1 MTDYTGMTQLHAVPK
16 ALQGSKD
23 RILYLARE
31 RRTQHLVALQLHPG
45 SSPSSMWLEVLRRLD
60 ASLPGLE
67 ERCGACQ
74 RVVTAGAKF
83 CPKCGADLS
92 AVPTGGADDVVEAV
106 KQATGTQYEYLGR
119 MDHGTGN
126 PVFIVRER
134 GTGRLAALRLHKR
147 ADSASGNQ
155 VYDLAGTNVLGRYAQ
170 DLGAGSSASKPDTQ
184 LLQAVERAVGSEYE
198 VLGELGRVPAT
209 QTQSQVVIPAP
220 QPTLPPAPPPS
231 QPAARN
237 PLWAGLAA
245 AALILLVALG
255 VLWWRSQTPDD
266 VVEAVVPVP
275 PPTVATTPDS
285 ATLQIGGNLPRSARV
300 TVDGESVSLGMIR
313 LATGSHQLRA
323 EAPGF
328 EPANESLT
336 LATGDVSTWGPRLNR
351 VRQATPTPTKPKAVV
366 TTSYERPKPPT
377 PAPPPAAPKPEA
389 KTSCTTYFNASQDW
403 DKVLRQCEEE
413 GRAGGVAA
421 QQILG
426 LMFEKGLGTP
436 VNRVM
441 AADWYRRAA
450 EAGNAKAQY
459 YYGRLLSEGGDNVR
473 RDREQAVSWFTKAA
487 TAGEAEAMSAL
498 GRALMKGEGT
508 NRNKTEGLRWYEQA
522 AAQGVAEAQY
532 QLALLY
538 KNGDSVAKSESL
550 ALEWMEKA
558 AKRGHPKA
566 QAEVGKLR
574 DAAARKQGP

>member
-1 MTDYTGMTQLHAVPK
+1 MRSSLTQDLLKAPHGLARRDEATVPQQVVGVHGLGTCELDSLEISAS
-16 ALQGSKD
+16 ALQVRVG
-23 RILYLARE
+23 AVHE
-31 RRTQHLVALQLHPG
+31 EQ
-45 SSPSSMWLEVLRRLD
+45 RL
-60 ASLPGLE
+60 
-67 ERCGACQ
+67 
-74 RVVTAGAKF
+74 
-83 CPKCGADLS
+83 
-92 AVPTGGADDVVEAV
+92 
-106 KQATGTQYEYLGR
+106 
-119 MDHGTGN
+119 
-126 PVFIVRER
+126 
-134 GTGRLAALRLHKR
+134 
-147 ADSASGNQ
+147 
-155 VYDLAGTNVLGRYAQ
+155 
-170 DLGAGSSASKPDTQ
+170 
-184 LLQAVERAVGSEYE
+184 
-198 VLGELGRVPAT
+198 
-209 QTQSQVVIPAP
+209 
-220 QPTLPPAPPPS
+220 
-231 QPAARN
+231 
-237 PLWAGLAA
+237 
-245 AALILLVALG
+245 
-255 VLWWRSQTPDD
+255 
-266 VVEAVVPVP
+266 
-275 PPTVATTPDS
+275 
-285 ATLQIGGNLPRSARV
+285 
-300 TVDGESVSLGMIR
+300 
-313 LATGSHQLRA
+313 
-323 EAPGF
+323 
-328 EPANESLT
+328 
-336 LATGDVSTWGPRLNR
+336 
-351 VRQATPTPTKPKAVV
+351 
-366 TTSYERPKPPT
+366 
-377 PAPPPAAPKPEA
+377 AAPKPEA

-413 GRAGGVAA
+413 GRAGGVTA

-459 YYGRLLSEGGDNVR
+459 YYGRLLNEGGDNVR

-538 KNGDSVAKSESL
+538 KNGDTVVKSESL